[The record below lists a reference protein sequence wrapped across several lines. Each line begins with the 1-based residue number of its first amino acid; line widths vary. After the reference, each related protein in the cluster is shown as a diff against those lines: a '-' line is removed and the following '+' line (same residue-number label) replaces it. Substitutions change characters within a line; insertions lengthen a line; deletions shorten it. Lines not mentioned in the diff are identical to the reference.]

1 MSHTKL
7 LLHKYTWFVISF
19 LVAFP
24 VVVFGGNHDGDNPD
38 PPAGENPELL
48 INPIEANDLTTFL
61 RDVLEAIVTLLIPI
75 VVVFIVIAGF
85 RFVMAQGN
93 EEKLKKAKKNL
104 LYVLIGAAIVIGASI
119 ILLIIESTV
128 TSLGVT

>member
-1 MSHTKL
+1 MSHTKSL
-7 LLHKYTWFVISF
+7 LQNTYIWSLISF
-19 LVAFP
+19 FLILP
-24 VVVFGGNHDGDNPD
+24 VVVFGQGQT
-38 PPAGENPELL
+38 PPPGGSTPPQLE
-48 INPIEANDLTTFL
+48 NPIEADNLTTFL

-104 LYVLIGAAIVIGASI
+104 LYVLIGTAIVIGANI
-119 ILLIIESTV
+119 ILLIIDSTV